1 MLPKF
6 IPTGSLTL
14 VIVLFAAVSCLSQT
28 FTAFTGKVVGI
39 ADGDTITVL
48 DRDKKQH
55 KIRLAGIDAPEIGQP
70 FGQAAKKK
78 LSDLVFEKMVTVVGT
93 KTDRYG
99 RLVAQVFLLGVNVP
113 LEMLNAGLAWH
124 FKEYEGEQLAKE
136 RKAYSEAE
144 SKAKES
150 KLNLWAETRPMP
162 PWEYRNGQTLTEA
175 RKLTDFPL
183 GALEIVGNRNS
194 KIYHWNPGCP
204 DFNKI
209 AEKNRVPFKSMAEAE
224 AAGYRAAMNCKHFDL
239 VDFFY

>member
-1 MLPKF
+1 MLRKF
-6 IPTGSLTL
+6 IPTGSLTI
-14 VIVLFAAVSCLSQT
+14 VIVLFVAVSCLSQT

-48 DRDKKQH
+48 DRDSRQH

-78 LSDLVFEKMVTVVGT
+78 LSDLVFDKMVTVVST
-93 KTDRYG
+93 KVDRYG
-99 RLVAQVFLLGVNVP
+99 RLVGQVFLLGVDVP

-124 FKEYEGEQLAKE
+124 FKEYEGEQPKKD

-144 SKAKES
+144 SKAKAAG
-150 KLNLWAETRPMP
+150 LNLWSDSKPMP
-162 PWEYRNGQTLTEA
+162 PWEYRNGAVVTEKQA
-175 RKLTDFPL
+175 DEKPSAFTPTSVLVV
-183 GALEIVGNRNS
+183 VGNRNS

-209 AEKNRVPFKSMAEAE
+209 AEKNRVPFKSKADAE
-224 AAGYRAAMNCKHFDL
+224 AAGYRAARNCR
-239 VDFFY
+239 

>member
-1 MLPKF
+1 MLRKF
-6 IPTGSLTL
+6 VPTTSLTL
-14 VIVLFAAVSCLSQT
+14 VTVLFAAVSCVSQT

-48 DRDKKQH
+48 DRDNKQH
-55 KIRLAGIDAPEIGQP
+55 KIRLAGIDAPELGQP
-70 FGQAAKKK
+70 FGQTAKRK

-93 KTDRYG
+93 ETDRYG
-99 RLVAQVFLLGVNVP
+99 RLVGQVFLLGLDVP

-124 FKEYEGEQLAKE
+124 FKEFEGEQLAKD
-136 RKAYSEAE
+136 RKAYSQAE
-144 SKAKES
+144 SKAKDG
-150 KLNLWAETRPMP
+150 KLALWAEPKPMA
-162 PWEYRNGQTLTEA
+162 PWEYRNGQTLAEA

-209 AEKNRVPFKSMAEAE
+209 AEKNRVPFKSKPEAE
-224 AAGYRAAMNCKHFDL
+224 AAGYRAAKNCK
-239 VDFFY
+239 Y